1 MSYLLDTNVISE
13 IQKGSSC
20 HEAVREW
27 WSAIDISEV
36 YLSVLV
42 PGEIQHGIEKL
53 LSKDPSRARRYESW
67 LNSIIQGFEGRILAF
82 DLDTARVWGTMTS
95 KRTLPLV
102 DGLLAA
108 TAVAHNLTLV
118 TRNTKDIKGIGVNYL
133 NPFDA

>member
-1 MSYLLDTNVISE
+1 LSYLLDTNVISE
-13 IQKGSSC
+13 IQKGSNC

-42 PGEIQHGIEKL
+42 PGEIQRGIEKL
-53 LSKDPSRARRYESW
+53 LSKDSSRARRCESW
-67 LNSIIQGFEGRILAF
+67 LNAIIQGFEGRILSF
-82 DLDTARVWGTMTS
+82 DLETARVWGTMTS

-118 TRNTKDIKGIGVNYL
+118 TRNTKGIQGIGVNYL

>member
-1 MSYLLDTNVISE
+1 LSYLLDTNVISE

-36 YLSVLV
+36 YLSVLI
-42 PGEIQHGIEKL
+42 PGEIQRGIEKL

-108 TAVAHNLTLV
+108 TAVTHNLTLV
-118 TRNTKDIKGIGVNYL
+118 TRNTKDIQGIGVNYL
-133 NPFDA
+133 NPFEV